1 MSEFLQLLK
10 TNRNYRYTWSGQV
23 VSEIG
28 DHFNNVAVFSLALA
42 NTGSGLVVTGIM
54 LSRAIPAVM
63 AGPVAGVILD
73 RLDRKR
79 IMIASDLI
87 RAVVAIGF
95 ILAIPRSDTWLLYL
109 LSALLMFASPFFT
122 SGRSAIL
129 PTIANKQELHT
140 ANSLTQTTQ
149 WMTLTIGAFL
159 GGTSIMQFGYKWAF
173 TFNALSFLFSAAC
186 ISRLRVERGSFR
198 AERTAL
204 AEDKVVRPWHEYTE
218 GLRYMRASPLILGLA
233 LVGIGWASGGGAAQI
248 LFSLFGELVFNRG
261 PAGIGYLWAAAGVG
275 LLVGGTFA
283 HWLGKRISFD
293 AYKRTISICY
303 VIHGGTYVIFSQM
316 RAFQMALL
324 FLGISRAAVAVSSV
338 LNMSQLLRHVSDE
351 FRGRVFATMETM
363 QWSTMMLSMA
373 GAGVASANLE
383 PAHDRRRFGLAQF
396 QHGILLAVG
405 QLDGPIAGAGA
416 RRRGAGRNRSTRRP
430 GGVNGR
436 AHSTGD
442 GSCQAHRA
450 RDRAAAVSGG
460 LSRGHPLR
468 RVGKRRARYGRRMRI
483 GAAVPGQSRK
493 ASTKSSACFAKWKSS
508 SDRFTGWSTT
518 PRASAAAIRSKSPKP
533 TGISSTT

>member
-10 TNRNYRYTWSGQV
+10 SNRNYRYAWSGQV

-42 NTGSGLVVTGIM
+42 NTRSGLVVTGIM

-87 RAVVAIGF
+87 RAVVAFGF

-129 PTIANKQELHT
+129 PVIANKEELHT

-159 GGTSIMQFGYKWAF
+159 GGTSVVQFGYKWAF

-186 ISRLRVERGSFR
+186 VSRLRVERGNFR

-218 GLRYMRASPLILGLA
+218 GLRYMKASPLILGIA
-233 LVGIGWASGGGAAQI
+233 LLGIGWASGGGAAQI

-261 PAGIGYLWAAAGVG
+261 PAGIGYLWAAAGIG

-283 HWLGKRISFD
+283 HWLGKRISFG

-303 VIHGGTYVIFSQM
+303 VIHGGSYVIFSQM
-316 RAFQMALL
+316 RNFQMALL
-324 FLGISRAAVAVSSV
+324 FLAISRSAIAVSSV

-373 GAGVASANLE
+373 GAGVASETWSPRTIGVVSGLLSSSTAFFWLWANWTGRLPE
-383 PAHDRRRFGLAQF
+383 PAREGVEPEEIEI
-396 QHGILLAVG
+396 HGDPV
-405 QLDGPIAGAGA
+405 
-416 RRRGAGRNRSTRRP
+416 
-430 GGVNGR
+430 V
-436 AHSTGD
+436 
-442 GSCQAHRA
+442 
-450 RDRAAAVSGG
+450 
-460 LSRGHPLR
+460 
-468 RVGKRRARYGRRMRI
+468 
-483 GAAVPGQSRK
+483 
-493 ASTKSSACFAKWKSS
+493 
-508 SDRFTGWSTT
+508 
-518 PRASAAAIRSKSPKP
+518 
-533 TGISSTT
+533 